1 MEDNPGLATRLERAL
16 FDDHFEVLLVSGDAL
31 PVSVLESQY
40 AAFESA
46 GLVVIYSCAALAPEA
61 KRKLGAWRRTDSS
74 IFPAQNRLGIKPTTC
89 RRLWRSFNRSARI
102 RETEFETKGTS
113 PDFGRVL

>member
-46 GLVVIYSCAALAPEA
+46 GLVVIYSCDALPPEA
-61 KRKLGAWRRTDSS
+61 KRKLSAVAANGFFDLSS
-74 IFPAQNRLGIKPTTC
+74 AELPMEESEAVKKVFSLLDPL
-89 RRLWRSFNRSARI
+89 
-102 RETEFETKGTS
+102 
-113 PDFGRVL
+113 RVLTDQKDQDNIR